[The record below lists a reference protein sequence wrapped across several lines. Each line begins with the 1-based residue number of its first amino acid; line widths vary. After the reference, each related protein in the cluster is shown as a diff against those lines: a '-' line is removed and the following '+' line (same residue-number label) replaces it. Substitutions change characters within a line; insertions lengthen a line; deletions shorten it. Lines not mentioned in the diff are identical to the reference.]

1 LKKAFVFLN
10 VFLICLL
17 GCTTSTSRSFQ
28 PPVAADG
35 VFSFSEMYFS
45 HNLISGETEIIL
57 YNIPLYFNKYRE
69 ENTPKL
75 YDDYFY
81 VEEFAFKSESF
92 NDKNGYLTYRLL
104 ITAKAPL
111 LQNKNMI
118 VLLSKISQKEV
129 GVGYIENSEMTKG
142 VKRPWTIVFPYKE
155 NMYFGDKTNAVSSY
169 QNKENALALLLFDL
183 NRRIEFVLGYK

>member
-1 LKKAFVFLN
+1 LN

-28 PPVAADG
+28 PPVSADG

-45 HNLISGETEIIL
+45 HNLTSGETEIIF
-57 YNIPLYFNKYRE
+57 YNIPLYFNIYRE
-69 ENTPKL
+69 ENIPRL
-75 YDDYFY
+75 YEDYFD
-81 VEEFAFKSESF
+81 VEEFTFKSESF

-111 LQNKNMI
+111 LQNKNI
-118 VLLSKISQKEV
+118 TVLLSKVLKQGIAV
-129 GVGYIENSEMTKG
+129 GNIENSEMTKG

-169 QNKENALALLLFDL
+169 QNRENALALLLFDL